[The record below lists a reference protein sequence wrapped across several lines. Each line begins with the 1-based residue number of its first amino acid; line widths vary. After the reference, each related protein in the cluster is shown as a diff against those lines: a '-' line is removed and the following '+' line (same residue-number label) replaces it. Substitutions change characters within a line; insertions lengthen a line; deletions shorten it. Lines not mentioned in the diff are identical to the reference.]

1 MKVRMK
7 LIEDT
12 IFGNG
17 QSIPG
22 EEDISLQHDEYG
34 FPYFKGSTL
43 KGIFREELERLL
55 KLEGNDSSN
64 LVDTLLGENGAND
77 SLENRKVLF
86 SEFVVADS
94 VKKTVLAE
102 VADPGIILDSFSSL
116 RTFTKINDDGMVEPG
131 SLRIARCV
139 NKGIS
144 LYGEIECDPND
155 KELIIRILKMIKWVG
170 TMRNRGFGRVIL
182 EVVEGGNKA

>member
-55 KLEGNDSSN
+55 QLEGNDPSD
-64 LVDTLLGENGAND
+64 LPDILLGESGAND
-77 SLENRKVLF
+77 SLEKRKVLF
-86 SEFVVADS
+86 SDFVIADS
-94 VKKTVLAE
+94 VKKAVLKE
-102 VADPGIILDSFSSL
+102 IEDSGIILDSFSSL

-144 LYGEIECDPND
+144 LYGDIECNSDD
-155 KELIIRILKMIKWVG
+155 WELIVKTLKMIKWVG
-170 TMRNRGFGRVIL
+170 TMRNRGFGRVVL
-182 EVVEGGNKA
+182 EVVEGGNRV